1 MAKGMWQVLLLGLV
15 AVAAVVA
22 DMMHDARN
30 WEVADSAAELVEGFD
45 AVEEVSDSAV
55 ARGEV

>member
-22 DMMHDARN
+22 DMMHDARKPILKR
-30 WEVADSAAELVEGFD
+30 SQL
-45 AVEEVSDSAV
+45 
-55 ARGEV
+55 